1 MFKHT
6 FKTVY
11 KQGLSLVEL
20 MILTVIGA
28 ILITMFSQNILGIN
42 DESKRVKV
50 KQNLRSIE
58 GALAIF
64 RDDLNRYPTTE
75 EGLTVLLETSDDQ
88 AWNGPYIR
96 EEILIDPWG
105 VPYLYE
111 ASEQNYQIM
120 TFGADRKRGGKGLNR
135 DITQYRGEGIES

>member
-1 MFKHT
+1 MFEHT

-11 KQGLSLVEL
+11 KQGFSLVEL

-28 ILITMFSQNILGIN
+28 ILIIMFSQNILEIN

-58 GALAIF
+58 GALAVF
-64 RDDLNRYPTTE
+64 RDDFYRYPTTE
-75 EGLTVLLETSDDQ
+75 EGLSILLYSPQDDR
-88 AWNGPYIR
+88 WNGPYLR
-96 EEILIDPWG
+96 EEILFDPWG
-105 VPYLYE
+105 APYLYE

-120 TFGADRKRGGKGLNR
+120 TYGADGKRGGKGLNS
-135 DITQYRGEGIES
+135 DITQRRGEGIES